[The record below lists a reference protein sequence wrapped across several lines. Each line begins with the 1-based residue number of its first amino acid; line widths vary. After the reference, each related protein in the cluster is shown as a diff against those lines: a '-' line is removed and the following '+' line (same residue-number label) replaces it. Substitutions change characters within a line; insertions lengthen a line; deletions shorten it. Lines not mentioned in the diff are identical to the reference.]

1 MRTEM
6 RGDRVTA
13 AQPDLRRLDELAPE
27 PAEAE
32 LLTCCASRRWARLIC
47 EGRPYDDLAAL
58 RAASYRVL
66 TGLDWTD
73 IAEALAAH
81 PRIGDRVAGAD
92 REAAWSRGEQ
102 SGMDA
107 AAEQTRRAMA
117 EGNLAYEKR
126 FDHVFLICATG
137 RTAAEMLAELR
148 VRLNN
153 DVDTERVV
161 VRAELSKIVDLRLAK
176 LVAL

>member
-1 MRTEM
+1 M
-6 RGDRVTA
+6 TA
-13 AQPDLRRLDELAPE
+13 AQTDLRRLNELAPE

-32 LLTCCASRRWARLIC
+32 LLTCCASRRWVRLIS

-58 RAASYRVL
+58 RAASSRVL

-73 IAEALAAH
+73 ITEALAAH
-81 PRIGDRVAGAD
+81 PRIGDRAAGVD

-107 AAEQTRRAMA
+107 AAQETRRAMA

-137 RTAAEMLAELR
+137 RSAAEMLAELQA
-148 VRLNN
+148 RLKN
-153 DVDTERVV
+153 DVDTERGV

-176 LVAL
+176 LVTEGL